1 MLKMRREWRRTSSS
15 QAEPSPWRHCCTSWA
30 SCSNSSS
37 ASDPGTSRPA
47 LYGTQIATQKFPGK
61 GFGSKG
67 LKAGQLRENE
77 KVGQHGWRHLTTGG
91 AKGKRSGGLSW
102 VKRRPDGA
110 DRLRSS

>member
-15 QAEPSPWRHCCTSWA
+15 QAEPSPWRYCWTSWA

-47 LYGTQIATQKFPGK
+47 LYGTQIAAKKFPGK

-77 KVGQHGWRHLTTGG
+77 KVGQHGGGILPLAERKASEVATSDGCLTVWP
-91 AKGKRSGGLSW
+91 R
-102 VKRRPDGA
+102 
-110 DRLRSS
+110 